1 MRRGNSLID
10 SISWPIRMVN
20 HQRKKAISLE
30 LTLAQEEPRIS
41 EWENNQIQRISTYIK
56 CRKMGELVLRK
67 LTLGPFGNEI
77 EALKGKWNEM
87 D

>member
-1 MRRGNSLID
+1 
-10 SISWPIRMVN
+10 MVN

-56 CRKMGELVLRK
+56 LRKMGE
-67 LTLGPFGNEI
+67 TYGS
-77 EALKGKWNEM
+77 
-87 D
+87 